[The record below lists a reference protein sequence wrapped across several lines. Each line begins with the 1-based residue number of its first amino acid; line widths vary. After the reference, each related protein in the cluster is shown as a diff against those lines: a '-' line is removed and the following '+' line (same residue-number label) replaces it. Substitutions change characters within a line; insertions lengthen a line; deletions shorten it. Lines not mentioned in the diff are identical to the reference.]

1 MAGSFSYQGAYTFS
15 KSIDNAS
22 QAGVQDNYNL
32 RAERS
37 LSAFDIKHNLAFGV
51 TYELPFG
58 KGRALLDRGGVLGA
72 FFGGWKL
79 GVISSARS
87 GIPLSMG
94 TVTNLTGSMGGNSR
108 PNRLREAKFSGE
120 ARGRMR
126 WFDANAFAL
135 PEPYTFGNTSATE
148 PNLRGPGSFDCDV
161 LLAKEF
167 RLGDNTKLSFRSE
180 FSNALNHFNP
190 GDPNTTISDPGVG
203 VITTGNNGRTLQLS
217 LKLAF

>member
-32 RAERS
+32 RAESS
-37 LSAFDIKHNLAFGV
+37 LSAFDIKHNLAFGLS
-51 TYELPFG
+51 YELPFG

-72 FFGGWKL
+72 VFGGWKL

-87 GIPLSMG
+87 GVPLSMG

-108 PNRLREAKFSGE
+108 PNRLREAKLSGE

-126 WFDANAFAL
+126 WFDASRFRAARTVHVRQYLRYRARFAGTRIVRL
-135 PEPYTFGNTSATE
+135 RRAAGQGIPARRRPPSSLSG
-148 PNLRGPGSFDCDV
+148 PNS
-161 LLAKEF
+161 
-167 RLGDNTKLSFRSE
+167 
-180 FSNALNHFNP
+180 
-190 GDPNTTISDPGVG
+190 
-203 VITTGNNGRTLQLS
+203 ITR
-217 LKLAF
+217 